1 LHKLR
6 EADVPVVILV
16 DVRHQLL
23 DGLHAHPHPLPELEH
38 FRELRHGEV
47 PRGVHVEGG
56 EELKVLLDL
65 FVREAQLA
73 FQQLDVLRPEFQRRW
88 CCRRVAALRA

>member
-1 LHKLR
+1 MRTVGISLAGVPDHDLHKLR
-6 EADVPVVILV
+6 KADVPVVILV
-16 DVRHQLL
+16 DIRHQLL
-23 DGLHAHPHPLPELEH
+23 DGLLAHPHPLPELEH

-65 FVREAQLA
+65 FVLG
-73 FQQLDVLRPEFQRRW
+73 
-88 CCRRVAALRA
+88 AARLSAA